1 MCEMEKAALRR
12 QVRALW
18 QGKERRDWESEC
30 LCAHVL
36 AWPAYARA
44 SCVAAYMPLAREAN
58 VTPVLA
64 DCLKR
69 GKTLLLPRVESAGQM
84 TLRRVTAWSQ
94 LRPGAFGLLEPGEE
108 AETISPEMVE
118 LVLVPLEAVDEHGV
132 RLGKGGGYYDR
143 MLANCHALTL
153 GAALS
158 WQWVARV
165 PREEWDQPLQAVAD
179 WKGIHLFAQDVFSE
193 GKDG

>member
-1 MCEMEKAALRR
+1 MREMEKAALRK

-18 QGKERRDWESEC
+18 QGKERRDWESER

-36 AWPAYARA
+36 AWPAYERA
-44 SCVAAYMPLAREAN
+44 SCVAAYVPLAREAD

-69 GKTLLLPRVESAGQM
+69 GKTLLLPRVERAGQM
-84 TLRRVTAWSQ
+84 TLRRVSAWPQ
-94 LRPGAFGLLEPGEE
+94 LRTGAFGLLEPGEE
-108 AETISPEMVE
+108 TETVPPEMVE
-118 LVLVPLEAVDEHGV
+118 LMLVPLEAVDGRGV

-143 MLANCHALTL
+143 MLAACRAVTL

-158 WQWVARV
+158 WQRVARV
-165 PREEWDQPLQAVAD
+165 PEEEWDQPLQAVAD
-179 WKGIHLFAQDVFSE
+179 WEGIHLFAQEVFSE